1 MNISSEFVER
11 YHDYLQKNCP
21 DLDSDSLS
29 RLASSLESTCWDDP
43 TSAIDLNNFAVV
55 ALIEAEQ
62 TQDSSLRELYIG
74 MALQALNQGLE
85 EYRHPL
91 CAAHLAIFLTMT
103 GEREEAIQIIFPI
116 FINTIQYVY
125 SNFEKSTPGIVYLP
139 RTSSSFKNTQ
149 NEELIRIL
157 QQEDGYTQSL
167 LLLAETLCRTQLVF
181 YSEMGLRL
189 LHLAAQVF
197 PDPISINFKLGIS
210 SLMNNQWEGLLYLHR
225 VLKKAP
231 EYAPILQAI
240 YLAYKNFEQIEVA
253 NSWLEVARKLERQ
266 SPNSLEW
273 RWTELELD
281 SPFTYIPFESELLV
295 AVEPSFRSLVT
306 GVLIA
311 EGDWFEKEME
321 LWRSWI
327 EPGMI
332 VIDVG
337 ANVGVYTFSAARRVG
352 PKGRVLAVEP
362 FSGCVRCL
370 QETCRINQL
379 DWVKVCEGAASDG
392 NGTARLTLYTASE
405 LNEIV
410 TDDVAQTM
418 PPGSFEDVTCF
429 TLDSLVEREN
439 LSQVDFLKMDAE
451 GHELSVLGGS
461 DKILSEFSPVILYEN
476 IAGSKGSNLPVADYL
491 KDRGYQLFRYQPY
504 VEKYFPIESVEDL
517 KNHLNLIAIPSD
529 KVSRFNM

>member
-1 MNISSEFVER
+1 MNLFSEFMER
-11 YHDYLQKNCP
+11 YYDYLQNNCP

-29 RLASSLESTCWDDP
+29 RVASSLESTCWDDP
-43 TSAIDLNNFAVV
+43 ISAIDLNNFAVV

-74 MALQALNQGLE
+74 MALEALNQGLE

-103 GEREEAIQIIFPI
+103 GEREQAIEIIFPI
-116 FINTIQYVY
+116 FIDTIQYVY
-125 SNFEKSTPGIVYLP
+125 GSNIEKNTPGIVYLP
-139 RTSSSFKNTQ
+139 RTSSSFQNTQ

-157 QQEDGYTQSL
+157 QAEDGYTQSL
-167 LLLAETLCRTQLVF
+167 LLLSETLCRTQLVF
-181 YSEMGLRL
+181 YNAMGLRL

-197 PDPISINFKLGIS
+197 SDSISINFKLGIS

-225 VLKKAP
+225 VQKKAP
-231 EYAPILQAI
+231 EYAPIIQVI
-240 YLAYKNFEQIEVA
+240 YLAYKNLKQIEIA
-253 NSWLEVARKLERQ
+253 NLWLEVARKLAQ
-266 SPNSLEW
+266 HSPNSIEW
-273 RWTELELD
+273 RWTKLELD
-281 SPFTYIPFESELLV
+281 SLFTYVPFESELLM
-295 AVEPSFRSLVT
+295 AVEPSFHSLVT

-311 EGDWFEKEME
+311 EGDWFENEME

-379 DWVKVCEGAASDG
+379 DWVKVCAGAASDHE
-392 NGTARLTLYTASE
+392 GTARLSLCTASE
-405 LNEIV
+405 LNEV
-410 TDDVAQTM
+410 VSGDAAEKM
-418 PPGSFEDVTCF
+418 KPGSFEEVSCF
-429 TLDSLVEREN
+429 PLDSLIEEES
-439 LSQVDFLKMDAE
+439 LSQVDFIKIDAE
-451 GHELSVLGGS
+451 GHELSVLAGS
-461 DKILSEFSPVILYEN
+461 DRILSEFTPVILYEN
-476 IAGSKGSNLPVADYL
+476 IAGSKSSNLPVADHL
-491 KDRGYQLFRYQPY
+491 KNRGYQLFRYQAYLQKLIPL
-504 VEKYFPIESVEDL
+504 SSDEDL
-517 KNHLNLIAIPSD
+517 QGNLNIIALPPNQTF
-529 KVSRFNM
+529 RAN

>member
-1 MNISSEFVER
+1 MNLSSEFVER
-11 YHDYLQKNCP
+11 YHDYLQNNCP

-29 RLASSLESTCWDDP
+29 RVASSLESTCWDDP

-103 GEREEAIQIIFPI
+103 GDREEAIEIIFPT
-116 FINTIQYVY
+116 FIDTIQYVY
-125 SNFEKSTPGIVYLP
+125 TNIEKNTPGIVYLP

-157 QQEDGYTQSL
+157 QAEDGYTQSL
-167 LLLAETLCRTQLVF
+167 LLLTETLCRTQLVF
-181 YSEMGLRL
+181 YNAMGLRL

-197 PDPISINFKLGIS
+197 PDSISINFKLGIS

-225 VLKKAP
+225 VHKKAP
-231 EYAPILQAI
+231 EYAPILQVI
-240 YLAYKNFEQIEVA
+240 YLAYKKLEQIERA

-273 RWTELELD
+273 RWTDLELD

-379 DWVKVCEGAASDG
+379 DWVKVCVGAASDRE
-392 NGTARLTLYTASE
+392 GTVRLSLSTASE
-405 LNEIV
+405 LNEV
-410 TDDVAQTM
+410 VSGDAAEKM
-418 PPGSFEDVTCF
+418 KPGSFEEVSCF
-429 TLDSLVEREN
+429 PLDSLIEAEN
-439 LSQVDFLKMDAE
+439 LSQVDFIKIDAE
-451 GHELSVLGGS
+451 GHELSVLAGS
-461 DKILSEFSPVILYEN
+461 ERILSEFAPVILYEN
-476 IAGSKGSNLPVADYL
+476 IAGSKSSNLPVADHL
-491 KDRGYQLFRYQPY
+491 KNRGYQLFRYQPY
-504 VEKYFPIESVEDL
+504 LQKLIPLNSDEDL
-517 KNHLNLIAIPSD
+517 QGNLNIIALPPNQTFR
-529 KVSRFNM
+529 VS